1 MSEFVKLYDDEIV
14 NLIILKRF
22 KLFGMSLNEEMEQ
35 TYEALKVILEDE
47 DTFNHVCTEVFK
59 TIDVDGSGSLERSE
73 IKNFIN
79 NICAEM
85 GMKNNPDDKTIQ
97 EVFAELDEDN
107 SNDIS
112 IEELKGF
119 LRKLFIC
126 QKEEVAKA
134 LGKK

>member
-1 MSEFVKLYDDEIV
+1 MS
-14 NLIILKRF
+14 
-22 KLFGMSLNEEMEQ
+22 SSEEMEQ

-47 DTFNHVCTEVFK
+47 ETFNHVCSEVFK
-59 TIDVDGSGSLERSE
+59 TIDVDSSGSLEKAE

-79 NICAEM
+79 NICMEM

-107 SNDIS
+107 SDDIS
-112 IEELKGF
+112 IDELKAF
-119 LRKLFIC
+119 LRKLFVC
-126 QKEEVAKA
+126 QKDEVAKA

>member
-1 MSEFVKLYDDEIV
+1 MSQT
-14 NLIILKRF
+14 
-22 KLFGMSLNEEMEQ
+22 EEMEQ

-47 DTFNHVCTEVFK
+47 ETFNHVCSEVFK
-59 TIDVDGSGSLERSE
+59 TIDVDGSGSLERAE
-73 IKNFIN
+73 IRNFIN

-97 EVFAELDEDN
+97 EVFAELDEDG
-107 SNDIS
+107 SDDIS
-112 IEELKGF
+112 TEELKQF
-119 LRKLFIC
+119 LRKLFVC